1 MNLFNIFK
9 KKIKPVDSEYV
20 FDKAK
25 YHDNSIE
32 QLGLDEEQAFVHTG
46 LFFAWLVNNGLM
58 SNFFC
63 DETGDGIIELKDR
76 KISPST
82 LYMSWDGVLSGE
94 MLSEKGYNFALNY
107 FDFKKGAYLT
117 NYEYVFNVK
126 DGQVFTVRDTWD
138 NYDKIKPLIDEA
150 YKEWCSKF

>member
-20 FDKAK
+20 FDKTK

-58 SNFFC
+58 SDFFC
-63 DETGDGIIELKDR
+63 DETRDGIIELKDR

-82 LYMSWDGVLSGE
+82 LYMNWDG
-94 MLSEKGYNFALNY
+94 Y
-107 FDFKKGAYLT
+107 
-117 NYEYVFNVK
+117 
-126 DGQVFTVRDTWD
+126 
-138 NYDKIKPLIDEA
+138 
-150 YKEWCSKF
+150 

>member
-58 SNFFC
+58 SDFFC
-63 DETGDGIIELKDR
+63 DETRDGIIELKDR

-82 LYMSWDGVLSGE
+82 LYMNWDGVLSGE
-94 MLSEKGYNFALNY
+94 MLNEKGFNFALNY
-107 FDFKKGAYLT
+107 FDFKKGAYLAD
-117 NYEYVFNVK
+117 YEYVFNVK

-150 YKEWCSKF
+150 YKEWSR